1 MRESLVIA
9 ESSNRESLLVISD
22 SVRFV
27 WNLFQYSDG
36 SSEEVT
42 LDRPAALPVGYGP
55 GIRSHRTGSSLD
67 SGGWGLRATA
77 RNVQCRRAQPV
88 TAHVWITIQFINASS
103 RSQPRTARRRPTPA
117 TGTGTRFYGTG
128 RRATPPPAEISE
140 PPAMARALTKR
151 VNYYGLNISVVL

>member
-27 WNLFQYSDG
+27 WNLFQFSDG
-36 SSEEVT
+36 SSEEVS
-42 LDRPAALPVGYGP
+42 LGRPAALPVGYGP

-88 TAHVWITIQFINASS
+88 TAQCPLSDSLTHHESGNETEQS
-103 RSQPRTARRRPTPA
+103 RFTNNCL
-117 TGTGTRFYGTG
+117 G
-128 RRATPPPAEISE
+128 
-140 PPAMARALTKR
+140 
-151 VNYYGLNISVVL
+151 